1 MKLSILLADDE
12 KSVREAIA
20 AELSR
25 AGYEVREARNGE
37 EAVASARDNP
47 PDIVILD
54 VMMPAMNGI
63 EACRE
68 IRSRLDDTPVLF
80 LTALEGDEN
89 EIQGLEAGADG
100 YIPKTA
106 SKEIILARV
115 ASAARRVAANPRAA
129 EFDFGKWRV
138 DPLCGRMKREGRKD
152 VLLSTREIEMMRL
165 FSSHPSELFSKEEL
179 LKRFWGADFDG
190 QESALG
196 QAVSRLRAKL
206 GDEAWHVDTVY
217 GTGTRFVP

>member
-1 MKLSILLADDE
+1 MKHKVIHAAD
-12 KSVREAIA
+12 VI
-20 AELSR
+20 
-25 AGYEVREARNGE
+25 RNVVFVKE
-37 EAVASARDNP
+37 
-47 PDIVILD
+47 
-54 VMMPAMNGI
+54 
-63 EACRE
+63 
-68 IRSRLDDTPVLF
+68 
-80 LTALEGDEN
+80 
-89 EIQGLEAGADG
+89 ADG
-100 YIPKTA
+100 NVHMCTYSNTT
-106 SKEIILARV
+106 
-115 ASAARRVAANPRAA
+115 

-179 LKRFWGADFDG
+179 LKRFWGVDFDG